1 MLVVGGL
8 LFEDNPL
15 LFPMLFEHGILVVA
29 DIAVAHVN
37 KLSLLDIQC
46 ITLRFCGFI
55 ENPQASFRVIRKLI
69 DDITRLKPAFQRL
82 THDHL
87 HTVCMIVIVGI
98 TCSRSSLPY
107 SYNLCP

>member
-1 MLVVGGL
+1 MFLVGGL

-15 LFPMLFEHGILVVA
+15 LSPMLFEQGILLVA
-29 DIAVAHVN
+29 EIAVTHVT

-69 DDITRLKPAFQRL
+69 DSITRLKPAFSRL
-82 THDHL
+82 TRDHMQ
-87 HTVCMIVIVGI
+87 TICMIV
-98 TCSRSSLPY
+98 L
-107 SYNLCP
+107 